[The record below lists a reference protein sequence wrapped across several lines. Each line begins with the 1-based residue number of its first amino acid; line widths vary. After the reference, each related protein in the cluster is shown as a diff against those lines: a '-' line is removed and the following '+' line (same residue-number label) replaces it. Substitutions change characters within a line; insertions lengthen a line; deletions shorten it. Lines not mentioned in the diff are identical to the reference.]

1 MKPLRLTPVGAARN
15 RRARA
20 PSSTPSLS
28 PSSLVYPSASD
39 VLYVPD
45 TPVYPDTDAN
55 KRGAL
60 LLEVAALLS
69 DQHAVFLAQQE
80 AAAERHTK
88 QQTGATEAYAA
99 LEKEVARLR
108 RQVAFV
114 TEDVNQKVL
123 DSRAGIKRDIEGLP
137 AYNLA
142 QVTAFFQDNE
152 EVQRLRNENAEL
164 RRSFSGLEGEVA
176 CLKRRLDETETEAA
190 STKRARADSDATAA
204 AAAETAGRLLQRVAV
219 LENRPSPS
227 AVSVSVPALP
237 TPSLGEKISR
247 HRLMLDEFLE
257 ANPHLATIDLDE
269 NREAAEKKPQ
279 KDCLNWYR
287 RTRKSLL
294 QAARRKAPEQDSSAL
309 PKWISQNDLKRDW
322 MPAFNKIV
330 SEHPTVASKE
340 EAAWF
345 AAACASRDLE
355 TAIKRV
361 KFVNMLRARAWHAAR
376 KV

>member
-1 MKPLRLTPVGAARN
+1 MANTKTSRLTSVGTARN

-20 PSSTPSLS
+20 PSSAPSLS
-28 PSSLVYPSASD
+28 HPSLFYPSASD
-39 VLYVPD
+39 VFYVPN

-69 DQHAVFLAQQE
+69 DQQAAFHAQQ
-80 AAAERHTK
+80 ATTAERRTK
-88 QQTGATEAYAA
+88 QQTEANEAYAA

-114 TEDVNQKVL
+114 AEDVNQKVL
-123 DSRAGIKRDIEGLP
+123 DSRASIKRDIDGLP

-176 CLKRRLDETETEAA
+176 GLKRRLDETETEAEAA
-190 STKRARADSDATAA
+190 STKRARADSEAL
-204 AAAETAGRLLQRVAV
+204 GRLAQRVAV
-219 LENRPSPS
+219 LESRPSPS
-227 AVSVSVPALP
+227 AVSLP
-237 TPSLGEKISR
+237 TPSLDEKITR
-247 HRLMLDEFLE
+247 HRRMLDAVLE

-361 KFVNMLRARAWHAAR
+361 KFVNMLRARA
-376 KV
+376 